1 MPANNPTVS
10 FAGMIIRVEDT
21 GLSQQAEGIL
31 QTAIDSF
38 LNETTMI
45 DIR

>member
-1 MPANNPTVS
+1 MS

-45 DIR
+45 GIR